1 MIAALYG
8 TYGSEDNWKNLTVQV
23 ECNFQIFGFISYHI
37 DVMQLH
43 Q

>member
-1 MIAALYG
+1 MVVKIIG
-8 TYGSEDNWKNLTVQV
+8 KNLTVQV